1 MSIAA
6 DTFCN
11 VCGECPADC
20 IMAEQPMCYL
30 CRNNRAKAIRE
41 QEALIAVTKEAGN
54 YADAEQAAYYDS
66 PAPPLVFQRGP
77 DSCMNFWN
85 LCHCA
90 KCVERDN
97 WMGKGAK

>member
-20 IMAEQPMCYL
+20 IVAEQPMCYL

-41 QEALIAVTKEAGN
+41 QEALLAVTKEAGN
-54 YADAEQAAYYDS
+54 YVDAEQAAYYS
-66 PAPPLVFQRGP
+66 AKTPPMTFHRGP
-77 DSCMNFWN
+77 DTCEDYYSGCECDRCN
-85 LCHCA
+85 
-90 KCVERDN
+90 EREDWVN
-97 WMGKGAK
+97 GGGR